1 MTELLTAAQMRAI
14 EKSAIESGSVTGL
27 ELMERAGEGVV
38 AAMFEEWPDLG
49 LGAHRAVVLCG
60 PGNNGGDGFV
70 VARLLAKA
78 GWEVE
83 VFFYGDPDLLPQDA
97 KTNHDRWGALGEVLH
112 LGFPNA
118 GEAVQTAF
126 TDAARHRSDELP
138 AKPPFVVIDALFG
151 IGLTRPIAG
160 LDTVMAHMDYLA
172 QFRDLNKS
180 RLVAVDVPSG
190 YDADT
195 RQPIRDRRPGGNPFP
210 VIHSDLVVT
219 FHARKPVHDA
229 IENNAVRVVVRDI
242 GLGPFS
248 DLKKSPP
255 EAQNR

>member
-1 MTELLTAAQMRAI
+1 MTELLTATRMRAL
-14 EKSAIESGSVTGL
+14 ERAAIDSRTVTGL
-27 ELMERAGEGVV
+27 ELMERAGAGVV
-38 AAMFEEWPDLG
+38 EAMYDAWPALAS
-49 LGAHRAVVLCG
+49 GAHRAVVLCG

-70 VARLLAKA
+70 IARLLAKA
-78 GWEVE
+78 GWKVE
-83 VFFYGDPDLLPQDA
+83 VFFYGDPDRLPQDA
-97 KTNHDRWGALGEVLH
+97 KTNHDRWGALGDVVH

-160 LDTVMAHMDYLA
+160 LDTVMAHMDCLA
-172 QFRDLNKS
+172 RFRDLNKS

-190 YDADT
+190 YDTDT
-195 RQPIRDRRPGGNPFP
+195 RQPIRDTRPGGNPFP

-229 IENNAVRVVVRDI
+229 IENTAVRVVVKDI